1 MTIYKLNLG
10 KESKLGIFFFFF
22 LWIYCPLAMASE
34 EYFWG
39 LGLVGNDK
47 RRLKNK
53 NFA

>member
-10 KESKLGIFFFFF
+10 KESKLGIFF

-47 RRLKNK
+47 
-53 NFA
+53 